1 LAGFIGD
8 GDDNN
13 GKFARFDF
21 VQQPLSAT
29 KLVEDAPSINLTPML
44 TAIYERLDALPQQNF
59 ELDRAAR
66 KLFIRFYNYCETQRI
81 SHPKQGMRAMWGKA
95 PLKVGKIATI
105 LHCLHAAHLG
115 WEIFPKITI
124 ETIRSAIKFINF
136 TTDQALS
143 LNLEICESNELAPNL
158 AKIVFLASRKGTVT
172 VSEIRQGF
180 NSKHRPS
187 AHQVRDWFKQLSTM
201 KYGEV
206 VEVGKTIS
214 FMCPTWTT
222 SASNPY
228 PERVQGVQLPVRLG
242 VQLEAEVSNLPV
254 SAALKE
260 DRPPNVQE
268 SNLETKLDIETEV
281 GHEVGHGVGHAKPLY
296 DKAFGSKLDRLDTLD
311 TALNEELVNFVRVAI
326 AENDRELAQNILS
339 ILKEVCGAGA
349 VDRKQV
355 WNALTP
361 EEQTALTALLKP
373 YTETEEIVI
382 TSEPEIQ
389 PEIASE
395 VEPEKPL
402 ITALDA
408 ENIRDIALF
417 WWDVYYPEQLQSL
430 IVQMFGWNS
439 PGAKYTR
446 AIINQWLET
455 EEELVSDRINQLF
468 NFAEK
473 SS

>member
-1 LAGFIGD
+1 
-8 GDDNN
+8 
-13 GKFARFDF
+13 
-21 VQQPLSAT
+21 
-29 KLVEDAPSINLTPML
+29 M
-44 TAIYERLDALPQQNF
+44 
-59 ELDRAAR
+59 
-66 KLFIRFYNYCETQRI
+66 
-81 SHPKQGMRAMWGKA
+81 
-95 PLKVGKIATI
+95 
-105 LHCLHAAHLG
+105 
-115 WEIFPKITI
+115 
-124 ETIRSAIKFINF
+124 
-136 TTDQALS
+136 
-143 LNLEICESNELAPNL
+143 
-158 AKIVFLASRKGTVT
+158 ASRKGTVT

-187 AHQVRDWFKQLSTM
+187 VHQVRDWFKQLSTM

-214 FMCPTWTT
+214 FMCPTCPT
-222 SASNPY
+222 SASNPDT
-228 PERVQGVQLPVRLG
+228 ERVQGVQLRVQLG
-242 VQLEAEVSNLPV
+242 AQLEAEVSNLPV

-268 SNLETKLDIETEV
+268 SNLDTKLDIETEV
-281 GHEVGHGVGHAKPLY
+281 GHEIGHGVGQAKPLS
-296 DKAFGSKLDRLDTLD
+296 DKDFGSKLDTLDTLD
-311 TALNEELVNFVRVAI
+311 TALNEELAELVNFVRVAI
-326 AENDRELAQNILS
+326 AENDREFAQNIQS
-339 ILKEVCGAGA
+339 ILKDVCGAGA

-402 ITALDA
+402 ITALHA
-408 ENIRDIALF
+408 ETIRDIALF

-455 EEELVSDRINQLF
+455 EEELVSGRINQLF
-468 NFAEK
+468 NLAEK
-473 SS
+473 NT

>member
-1 LAGFIGD
+1 
-8 GDDNN
+8 
-13 GKFARFDF
+13 
-21 VQQPLSAT
+21 
-29 KLVEDAPSINLTPML
+29 
-44 TAIYERLDALPQQNF
+44 
-59 ELDRAAR
+59 
-66 KLFIRFYNYCETQRI
+66 
-81 SHPKQGMRAMWGKA
+81 
-95 PLKVGKIATI
+95 
-105 LHCLHAAHLG
+105 
-115 WEIFPKITI
+115 
-124 ETIRSAIKFINF
+124 
-136 TTDQALS
+136 
-143 LNLEICESNELAPNL
+143 L
-158 AKIVFLASRKGTVT
+158 AKIVFLAERKGTVT

-180 NSKHRPS
+180 NSKHRPT

-214 FMCPTWTT
+214 FMCPTCPT
-222 SASNPY
+222 SASNPDT
-228 PERVQGVQLPVRLG
+228 ERVQGVQLRVQLD
-242 VQLEAEVSNLPV
+242 VQLEAEVSSLPV

-268 SNLETKLDIETEV
+268 SNLDTNLDIETEV
-281 GHEVGHGVGHAKPLY
+281 GHEAGHGVGHAKPLS
-296 DKAFGSKLDRLDTLD
+296 DKAFGIKLDRLDTLD
-311 TALNEELVNFVRVAI
+311 TALNEELAELVNFVRVAI
-326 AENDRELAQNILS
+326 AENDRELAQNIQS

-395 VEPEKPL
+395 VELEKPL

-408 ENIRDIALF
+408 ETIRDIALF

-430 IVQMFGWNS
+430 IVQMFVWNS

-468 NFAEK
+468 NFAKK